1 MDFRLASDAHRLSG
15 IGWLQPLAGLSLLAA
30 NERVRDPNASG
41 QQEPAPFPDGH
52 RQPATADFS
61 SDRRANSRGPREAD
75 PSLVARILSTIAG
88 QGPLGCPGICCAKRS
103 PRGSRPTGNQETL
116 LAELAAK
123 FGVLAMSRKK
133 SKCGCAASTGSCG
146 WNSPCGTTESK
157 PIHRVIPK
165 RADRPREHALTCHC
179 RAAAYHLIRSV
190 AFGSAECDHRQDQ
203 MGLGAAAATGVASRG
218 EFDPGSK
225 LRVAAQGTCRAGASS
240 PVMFLG
246 VRADQCGETSA
257 HSRVGGNPAFSKDW
271 VSASAFAP
279 MRFGGLEPAEAR
291 SGSEGGSRGRAES
304 PLFPTQS
311 NML

>member
-52 RQPATADFS
+52 RNQPQQFSAPTVVPTAAG
-61 SDRRANSRGPREAD
+61 RVKRIRALLLAFT
-75 PSLVARILSTIAG
+75 TIAG
-88 QGPLGCPGICCAKRS
+88 QGPLGRPGICCAKRS

-190 AFGSAECDHRQDQ
+190 AFGLAECDHRQDQ
-203 MGLGAAAATGVASRG
+203 MAWVRPQLPALHLVASLILV
-218 EFDPGSK
+218 PS
-225 LRVAAQGTCRAGASS
+225 
-240 PVMFLG
+240 
-246 VRADQCGETSA
+246 CG
-257 HSRVGGNPAFSKDW
+257 
-271 VSASAFAP
+271 
-279 MRFGGLEPAEAR
+279 
-291 SGSEGGSRGRAES
+291 
-304 PLFPTQS
+304 
-311 NML
+311 